1 MRTRPAQCG
10 GRRQFWAG
18 GAHSTSGPTQWL
30 SRFGRDA
37 LNGYPG
43 RAQSSRV
50 LPKVR
55 RIAFYARSTR
65 FSRAAGRTT
74 SAARA
79 ALRKTWFAGRARAA
93 AIWPE
98 QVAAFPALLLGGSV
112 CRLPALPSQHPTP
125 RQLAVLA
132 WPRVHKAADW
142 ADVESRFGRH
152 FPAVEGRKTDMSIA
166 AFALDALCAFKRV
179 LPVNFCT
186 RVYCGPARLFRSV
199 IRKDTTR
206 VIWHSNRTPN
216 GPE

>member
-1 MRTRPAQCG
+1 MSGDFIVQLKPRSSPGSPQCSRTPSPQV
-10 GRRQFWAG
+10 FL
-18 GAHSTSGPTQWL
+18 GAE
-30 SRFGRDA
+30 
-37 LNGYPG
+37 NGYPG

-79 ALRKTWFAGRARAA
+79 ALRKIWFAGRARAA

-166 AFALDALCAFKRV
+166 AFALEALCAFK
-179 LPVNFCT
+179 LCFQ
-186 RVYCGPARLFRSV
+186 
-199 IRKDTTR
+199 
-206 VIWHSNRTPN
+206 
-216 GPE
+216 